1 MQTARFLAV
10 LLGAGLPLAPA
21 LHAQFISSSTYPYQD
36 VDCSELKLTAA
47 KGIPGGNSHNYAFL
61 GPCKLLRS
69 KVTTDKVAGISTGSS
84 TSSVVEA
91 TVWVKAEVVWDKQSG
106 LLSEGVSVEGAYAGK
121 LAMQLKCTSDPV
133 IYVVTCY
140 QEAYKNGTEWEG
152 WDRAWLKARP
162 ITYGKTTLA
171 QAKTFSESNT
181 ASNPVPPPPPPA
193 GDKTPR
199 PVELKDAAKA
209 IAAASPSV
217 TTSASAS
224 TSESAGEPSRSSQ
237 PGPPD
242 IEQRAGYTTIPLEA
256 RSRIALESGRV
267 LAAILEGRELRWA
280 ILNEEGEQLRLFPS
294 GSAALRNRAGDIL
307 VDWGDGVYRA
317 GRVASGRLQLPPSN
331 RRGRP

>member
-1 MQTARFLAV
+1 MRTTRCSAV
-10 LLGAGLPLAPA
+10 LVAAGLLAAPA
-21 LHAQFISSSTYPYQD
+21 LRAQIISSSTYPYQD

-47 KGIPGGNSHNYAFL
+47 EGIQGGSSQSYAFQ

-84 TSSVVEA
+84 TSSAVEA

-140 QEAYKNGTEWEG
+140 QEAYKNGTGWEG

-193 GDKTPR
+193 GDKTPK

-209 IAAASPSV
+209 VAAASPSV
-217 TTSASAS
+217 TTSASTP
-224 TSESAGEPSRSSQ
+224 TSESAGEVSRSSQ
-237 PGPPD
+237 PGPPNT
-242 IEQRAGYTTIPLEA
+242 EEHAGYTTIPLVA
-256 RSRIALESGRV
+256 RTRVALESGRV
-267 LAAILEGRELRWA
+267 LAAALEDRELRWA
-280 ILNEEGEQLRLFPS
+280 ILDQEGKRLRLFPT

-307 VDWGDGVYRA
+307 VDWGDGIYRA
-317 GRVASGRLQLPPSN
+317 GRAASSRLQLPQST
-331 RRGRP
+331 GRARP